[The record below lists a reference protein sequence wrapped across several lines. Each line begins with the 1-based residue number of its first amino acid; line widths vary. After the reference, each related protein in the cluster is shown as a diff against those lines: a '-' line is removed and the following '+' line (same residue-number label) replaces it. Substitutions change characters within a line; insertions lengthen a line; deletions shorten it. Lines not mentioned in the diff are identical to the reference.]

1 MSLTAVACEI
11 RVRWVPA
18 GWRCHS
24 WLVPPE
30 VIHPP
35 TTRTGPGRQQ
45 ATGECTCLQ
54 CPPTTLTARVSLL
67 GWWGGPGLSL
77 NHVYSLVAP
86 SSDSPLHLDRGNQ
99 PKVTASFFAAVQPYS
114 QTFLPFTR
122 IFKLFT
128 INALSASPGGCG

>member
-67 GWWGGPGLSL
+67 GWWGGLAFPSTMCIHLWR
-77 NHVYSLVAP
+77 LVQIHHYT
-86 SSDSPLHLDRGNQ
+86 SIVVTNQ
-99 PKVTASFFAAVQPYS
+99 
-114 QTFLPFTR
+114 R
-122 IFKLFT
+122 
-128 INALSASPGGCG
+128 